1 MFVWPH
7 VNYLSAL
14 FVFLVFIVVVSPPHT
29 HQLPVHNTLSRLALP
44 PTTHPRSFSPGML
57 ANYPTEFGKWKDF
70 LLVSVVLLSI
80 HYFLALADHPSG
92 WLTAAGKGRPRDRNM
107 YIDNEYCGTV
117 WIRVFSNR
125 QTEENE
131 NELEGEGLEDFL
143 LSIRFMLVGSFERL
157 HPPDPTFFFFIF
169 CRPLFIVLHPP
180 LSSPFIHRAL
190 RYIIVALIVLVRL
203 SLCCPSLSGSV
214 GANASPSLFIS
225 LFRPFLTPP
234 LFFHAF
240 RLRMSKGS

>member
-92 WLTAAGKGRPRDRNM
+92 WSTAAGKGRPRDRNM

-157 HPPDPTFFFFIF
+157 HPPKPYFFFLHLLST
-169 CRPLFIVLHPP
+169 PLHRSASTAVLSVHPP
-180 LSSPFIHRAL
+180 CTSLHNCRAN
-190 RYIIVALIVLVRL
+190 R
-203 SLCCPSLSGSV
+203 SCPSVPLLSITFRLCGSQRI
-214 GANASPSLFIS
+214 AFFFSLFQ
-225 LFRPFLTPP
+225 PFFTPP
-234 LFFHAF
+234 LFFHASL
-240 RLRMSKGS
+240 LRMSKG